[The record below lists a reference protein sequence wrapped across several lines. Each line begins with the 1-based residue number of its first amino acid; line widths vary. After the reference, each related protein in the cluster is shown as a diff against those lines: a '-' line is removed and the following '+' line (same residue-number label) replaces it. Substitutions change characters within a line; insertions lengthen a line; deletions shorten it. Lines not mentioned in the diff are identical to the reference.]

1 MSHERDSNPRNEV
14 LQTCPLDHSGIV
26 ALKSNYNLSKP
37 ILFKKEEDTDYRLME
52 MIMIL
57 SIFIMRLFVDLFTLL
72 QLV

>member
-1 MSHERDSNPRNEV
+1 
-14 LQTCPLDHSGIV
+14 V